1 MSDGCPSSKRTA
13 MSSNASVC
21 SAGTKCESMPS
32 TPAQGPIEFISRV
45 ASNPTPRSSAKGSKR
60 RALVGLVTGA
70 IKTLKGVEKE
80 KCSEMHGV
88 STLSID
94 AYCGN
99 IAPATLL
106 SSGATARQ
114 GSGWTG
120 LSGEC
125 EGIVYIAWKESQ
137 GEGQS
142 SLLLVYES
150 GSIAMLN
157 VTEASLERDRE
168 VQGMEAS
175 LLPFAVSLVCLCA
188 SANLSALR
196 LHIGQQAL
204 SPKHAFPPTLE
215 QGQQSQPVPL
225 RTRYLLSVVARHYC
239 ATSGGPKSRGRAAHA
254 NKRARSLE
262 IEHR

>member
-1 MSDGCPSSKRTA
+1 
-13 MSSNASVC
+13 
-21 SAGTKCESMPS
+21 MPS
-32 TPAQGPIEFISRV
+32 TPAQGPIGFISRV

-70 IKTLKGVEKE
+70 IKTFKGSEKE
-80 KCSEMHGV
+80 KSQDMLGV

-94 AYCGN
+94 AYFGA

-106 SSGATARQ
+106 SGGAAARQ

-120 LSGEC
+120 LLGEC

-137 GEGQS
+137 GDGQS

-150 GSIAMLN
+150 GSVALLN

-168 VQGMEAS
+168 ARGAEAS

-188 SANLSALR
+188 SANLSACVC
-196 LHIGQQAL
+196 
-204 SPKHAFPPTLE
+204 T
-215 QGQQSQPVPL
+215 
-225 RTRYLLSVVARHYC
+225 Y
-239 ATSGGPKSRGRAAHA
+239 A
-254 NKRARSLE
+254 NKHFLLKMLSSRSRANSPGLCSCAPD
-262 IEHR
+262 IY